1 MTETTEAVGRRRR
14 AIRMVLATFAALTV
28 IVPVTASRADAGF
41 RQGEQAR
48 GTQTPLLAGPSTG
61 RSTQVGSSAQ
71 PRDARS
77 ANIVVTYTGFT
88 TAARNAF
95 QAAVNIWETKI
106 TSGVTIR
113 IQATFENLG
122 NTGILGQAGPTTL
135 HRNFSGGQSNTWYP
149 QAIANKLAGS
159 DLDSTSPD
167 ISASFN
173 SNFPNWYFGTGGPG
187 PSNTYDFETVV
198 LHEIGHGLGFLLSFR
213 QSGTQIIHGFSVGG
227 VSSPFI
233 EDKFATDNQGQL
245 ANRFPSGSTNFK
257 NAVTGNN
264 LFWNGNR
271 GKQANNGNRPKLFAP
286 NPFQPGSSASHL
298 NEATFGQGNANSLM
312 TPFLNQG
319 ERVVNP
325 GNITIGILG
334 DSGWASSK

>member
-1 MTETTEAVGRRRR
+1 M
-14 AIRMVLATFAALTV
+14 
-28 IVPVTASRADAGF
+28 
-41 RQGEQAR
+41 
-48 GTQTPLLAGPSTG
+48 
-61 RSTQVGSSAQ
+61 
-71 PRDARS
+71 
-77 ANIVVTYTGFT
+77 
-88 TAARNAF
+88 
-95 QAAVNIWETKI
+95 NIWETKI

-159 DLDSTSPD
+159 DLDSATPD
-167 ISASFN
+167 IAASFN

-233 EDKFATDNQGQL
+233 EDKFATDNQGRL

-257 NAVTGNN
+257 NAVTSNN
-264 LFWNGNR
+264 LFWNGSR
-271 GKQANNGNRPKLFAP
+271 GKQANGGNRPKLFAP
-286 NPFQPGSSASHL
+286 EPLPTREQRVAPERGHVPA
-298 NEATFGQGNANSLM
+298 
-312 TPFLNQG
+312 G
-319 ERVVNP
+319 ERELADDPVPEPGRTHREPRQHHDRHPRRLGLGVVEVA
-325 GNITIGILG
+325 T
-334 DSGWASSK
+334 DR